1 MTNTEI
7 AKILEEISEYLDVS
21 NDGFR
26 SRAYGRAAA
35 TIASLDREATDIYRE
50 EGQKGLE
57 SIPSIGSGIA
67 EKIEELVTTGSLHYL
82 DELKTKLPVNVQE
95 LTAIEGV
102 GPKTIKT
109 LYTQLHIKTRDDLE
123 KAAASGSL
131 RALPHFG
138 EKTERKILKSIEFLK
153 QSKGRFLLGDIL
165 PIASKIEVRLKKIP
179 GVRHVAIA
187 GSLRR
192 RQETIGDIDIVA
204 SSKEP
209 QKMIDA
215 FISFPE
221 VVHIYGS
228 GATKANVR
236 LSLGIDADLRVVH
249 DKEYGAA
256 LLYFTGDKQHN
267 IELRKIAI
275 EKGWK
280 LSEYGLFKG
289 NKLLAGATEEEVYHK
304 LGLEWMPPEIRT
316 VSGEIEAAMEK
327 RIPRLIPYGS
337 IKGDLQVQTSWTDG
351 TASIEAMTDAALAH
365 GLSYIAIT
373 DHTKSLTVARGLD
386 EKGLARQARE
396 IDALNKKFLKKKFRI
411 LKSAEVNILKDGK
424 LDIADTALKK
434 LDLVGVSVHSHFG
447 MSEEEMT
454 ARIITAL
461 KHPLVNILFHPTGR
475 LIKKREPYKVDIL
488 KVIKAA
494 KHYGVALEVNA
505 YPDRLDL
512 KDTHIR
518 LAIEHGVKLVVDT
531 DAHAPEHGKFLDL
544 GVAQVRRGWG
554 SKTDVLNTQSVS
566 DLLKEIKR
574 IKNSARRMPTGT
586 EC

>member
-1 MTNTEI
+1 MTNVQI

-21 NDGFR
+21 DDGFR
-26 SRAYGRAAA
+26 SRAYARAAGA
-35 TIASLDREATDIYRE
+35 ITSLDREAADIYRE
-50 EGQKGLE
+50 EGRKGLE

-67 EKIEELVTTGSLHYL
+67 EKIEELVTTGSLRYL
-82 DELKTKLPVNVQE
+82 DELKQRLPINVHE
-95 LTAIEGV
+95 LTAIEGI

-109 LYTQLHIKTRDDLE
+109 LYKQLHIKTLDDLE
-123 KAAASGSL
+123 KAAKSGKL
-131 RALPHFG
+131 GTLPHFG
-138 EKTERKILKSIEFLK
+138 KKTEEKILKSIDFLK

-165 PIASKIEVRLKKIP
+165 PSASVIEKRLKKIP

-209 QKMIDA
+209 QKIIDA
-215 FISFPE
+215 FTTFPE
-221 VVHIYGS
+221 VIHIYGS
-228 GATKANVR
+228 GPTKANVR

-249 DKEYGAA
+249 DDQYGAA

-289 NKLLAGATEEEVYHK
+289 NKILAGTTEEDVYHK
-304 LGLEWMPPEIRT
+304 LGLEWIPPEIRT
-316 VSGEIEAAMEK
+316 VSGEIEAGMK
-327 RIPRLIPYGS
+327 NRIPHLIPYGS

-351 TASIEAMTDAALAH
+351 TASIEAMADAAIAH

-373 DHTKSLTVARGLD
+373 DHTKSLTVTGGLD
-386 EKGLARQARE
+386 EKGLVKQAKE
-396 IDALNKKFLKKKFRI
+396 IDVLNKKFLKKKFRI
-411 LKSAEVNILKDGK
+411 LKSAEVNILKDGR
-424 LDIADTALKK
+424 LDIADATLKK
-434 LDLVGVSVHSHFG
+434 LDLVGASVHSHFG

-494 KHYGVALEVNA
+494 KLYGVALEVNA

-518 LAIEHGVKLVVDT
+518 LALQHGVKLVVDT
-531 DAHAPEHGKFLDL
+531 DAHAPEHFTFLDL

-554 SKTDVLNTQSVS
+554 GKADVLNTTSVS
-566 DLLKEIKR
+566 DLLKKIK
-574 IKNSARRMPTGT
+574 KL
-586 EC
+586 